1 MLVRAWLDCTNWPQ
15 GQKKTSGNPFLRCT
29 TTWWSRSQARDSC
42 LRVHTHPNHLYL
54 LLSWAELTVWMRATT
69 VTMSTINS
77 GAQTVSTSTNGSWE
91 QFWQLQEPWG
101 RLCSLEVTQTQKS
114 PLTHSLLLPW
124 DFQSCIETTI
134 NPDSS
139 EICIFLSSLLI
150 ILKIIDVLS
159 SGAALE
165 FLLLTSVTDRNFSL
179 MEAKTLQQQY
189 DFRML
194 ELEEKHCKSSVVMK
208 SQEQKSPAL
217 TRPCP

>member
-1 MLVRAWLDCTNWPQ
+1 
-15 GQKKTSGNPFLRCT
+15 
-29 TTWWSRSQARDSC
+29 
-42 LRVHTHPNHLYL
+42 
-54 LLSWAELTVWMRATT
+54 
-69 VTMSTINS
+69 
-77 GAQTVSTSTNGSWE
+77 
-91 QFWQLQEPWG
+91 
-101 RLCSLEVTQTQKS
+101 
-114 PLTHSLLLPW
+114 
-124 DFQSCIETTI
+124 
-134 NPDSS
+134 
-139 EICIFLSSLLI
+139 LLI